1 MRNENKH
8 VVAHNFRVARVGAII
23 VGYVVVV
30 FAVVVSVIVIII
42 IRMRVLLLLR
52 FRNKTLRTFSFITDC
67 K

>member
-8 VVAHNFRVARVGAII
+8 IVAHNFSVAPVGAII
-23 VGYVVVV
+23 EGNVVVV
-30 FAVVVSVIVIII
+30 YAVAVSVIAIII